1 MSRRKDRDRFTEMQR
16 LDPDYRGFRGYGQEP
31 TRAGN
36 TPLETL
42 TCSVCG
48 RRRNVPAGIA
58 LEHGDKYVCLSCS
71 EEAEGEPEKEPLV
84 S

>member
-1 MSRRKDRDRFTEMQR
+1 LSRRKDRERFSAMKR
-16 LDPDYRGFRGYGQEP
+16 LDPDYQGFRGYEQEP

-36 TPLETL
+36 TPLETI

-58 LEHGDKYVCLSCS
+58 REQGDSYVCLSCR
-71 EEAEGEPEKEPLV
+71 EEAERQAQPEGVKQ
-84 S
+84 

>member
-1 MSRRKDRDRFTEMQR
+1 MSRRKDRDRFDEMKR

-36 TPLETL
+36 MPLETL

-58 LEHGDKYVCLSCS
+58 LEQRDKYVCLSCS
-71 EEAEGEPEKEPLV
+71 EEAEGETEKERLV